1 MRFYSRIVFICNI
14 CFIIAAVMWKIERVR
29 RSHGNSNGLIQ
40 FQPLEATLVI
50 LGYSAIFLNLV
61 FVFLSLYWLL
71 TKKIKLIPRW
81 IILFNLLIF
90 PLQVYYHFILH

>member
-14 CFIIAAVMWKIERVR
+14 CFIVAVVMWFIEKSRRV
-29 RSHGNSNGLIQ
+29 HGNYDGLIK
-40 FQPLEATLVI
+40 FQPLEATFVI
-50 LGYSAIFLNLV
+50 LGYSAIIVNFIFILL
-61 FVFLSLYWLL
+61 FIYWLI

-81 IILFNLLIF
+81 IVLFNLLIF